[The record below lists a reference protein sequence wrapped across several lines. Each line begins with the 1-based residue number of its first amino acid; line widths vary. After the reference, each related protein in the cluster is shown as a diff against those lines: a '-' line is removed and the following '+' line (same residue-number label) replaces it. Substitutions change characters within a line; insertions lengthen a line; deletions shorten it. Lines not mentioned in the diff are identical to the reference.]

1 MNRELRELVWNRA
14 GGCCEYC
21 RMPQSLDPLPFEV
34 DHVIATQHH
43 GETTADNLCVACFAC
58 NRRKGPNL
66 AGRDELTGALIPLFH
81 PRRDE
86 WETHFEWQGPTLLP
100 HSRTPALPHYRTTAT
115 NGQTIGMTN
124 MATIHNS
131 TFSGTPTFTKSLKR

>member
-1 MNRELRELVWNRA
+1 MNRELRELVWSRA

-21 RMPQSLDPLPFEV
+21 RMPQSFDPIPFEV

-66 AGRDELTGALIPLFH
+66 AGRNELTGELVPLFH

-86 WETHFEWQGPTLLP
+86 WETHFEWQGPTLIGKTTVGQVTIDVLAINLTRRVD
-100 HSRTPALPHYRTTAT
+100 HRAALIVEGVFPLEAT
-115 NGQTIGMTN
+115 
-124 MATIHNS
+124 S
-131 TFSGTPTFTKSLKR
+131 

>member
-1 MNRELRELVWNRA
+1 MR
-14 GGCCEYC
+14 
-21 RMPQSLDPLPFEV
+21 FEV

-86 WETHFEWQGPTLLP
+86 WEAYFEWQGPTLIGKSPIGHVTIDVLAINLP
-100 HSRTPALPHYRTTAT
+100 RRVDHRAALIVEGVFPLETTT
-115 NGQTIGMTN
+115 R
-124 MATIHNS
+124 S
-131 TFSGTPTFTKSLKR
+131 P

>member
-21 RMPQSLDPLPFEV
+21 RMPQAFDPMPFEV

-43 GETTADNLCVACFAC
+43 GETVADNLCVACFAC

-66 AGRDELTGALIPLFH
+66 VGRVELTGALIPLFH
-81 PRRDE
+81 PRRDD
-86 WETHFEWQGPTLLP
+86 WETHFEWQGPTLIGKTLVGQVTMDVLAINLP
-100 HSRTPALPHYRTTAT
+100 RRVDHRAALIVEGVFPLETTSR
-115 NGQTIGMTN
+115 
-124 MATIHNS
+124 
-131 TFSGTPTFTKSLKR
+131 SL

>member
-1 MNRELRELVWNRA
+1 MNRELRELVWSRA

-66 AGRDELTGALIPLFH
+66 AGRNELTGALVPLFH
-81 PRRDE
+81 HRNDE
-86 WETHFEWQGPTLLP
+86 WETHFLWHGPTLIGKTTVGQVTIDVLAINLP
-100 HSRTPALPHYRTTAT
+100 RRVDHRAALIAEGVFPLERTT
-115 NGQTIGMTN
+115 
-124 MATIHNS
+124 
-131 TFSGTPTFTKSLKR
+131 

>member
-1 MNRELRELVWNRA
+1 MNRALREFVWSRA

-66 AGRDELTGALIPLFH
+66 AGRNELTGTLVPLFH
-81 PRRDE
+81 PRNDE
-86 WETHFEWQGPTLLP
+86 WETHFEWQGPTLIGK
-100 HSRTPALPHYRTTAT
+100 TTV
-115 NGQTIGMTN
+115 GQ
-124 MATIHNS
+124 ATIDVLAINLPRRVDHRAALIVEGVFPLERTS
-131 TFSGTPTFTKSLKR
+131 